1 MNSGDSAG
9 ANMMIVKDVMGVN
22 VLRYSYSAYI
32 KHFCGNKI
40 YIK

>member
-1 MNSGDSAG
+1 MTSGDSAG
-9 ANMMIVKDVMGVN
+9 ANMIIVKDVMEVK
-22 VLRYSYSAYI
+22 VLTYSAYI

>member
-1 MNSGDSAG
+1 MNSGDSEG
-9 ANMMIVKDVMGVN
+9 ANMMIVKHVMGVK
-22 VLRYSYSAYI
+22 VLTYSAYI

>member
-9 ANMMIVKDVMGVN
+9 ANMMIVKDVSKGT
-22 VLRYSYSAYI
+22 YSYSAYI

>member
-9 ANMMIVKDVMGVN
+9 ANMMIVKDVMEVK
-22 VLRYSYSAYI
+22 VLTYIVHILI

>member
-1 MNSGDSAG
+1 MNPGDSAST
-9 ANMMIVKDVMGVN
+9 NMMIVKDVMEVK
-22 VLRYSYSAYI
+22 VLTYCAYT